1 MKIGICTDRIED
13 SYTYMK
19 SGEIFFSPL
28 FEMFAAMHV
37 ICNPE
42 HHTARLHWWERVKE
56 IVDEQLISDIREL
69 SECTNQWFAPMD
81 FVTFDTYPVRDMNIE
96 EALTTLEGYSI
107 NTWKKV
113 FSDNDTNVTPT
124 QKQKI
129 INVSRRLYES
139 YFYQEIMILEPL
151 MNTALKKM
159 LKAWET
165 EGIAKSLSDIHERL
179 KVNESGI
186 VFVKNREF
194 HFKYDEINKIF
205 VTGSVFLSPH
215 LIMGRDN
222 NSSIQTVKHFY
233 AENVQTCPPEE
244 LVRLYNGLADGTR
257 LQILRIIKHRPDTT
271 QNLAIKLGI
280 SEAAVSKQLKVLS
293 AGGLVTKQRKGNYM
307 YYSVAEEALDFLT
320 YRIYEYLM

>member
-13 SYTYMK
+13 SFTYMK

-42 HHTARLHWWERVKE
+42 HHSARLNWWDRVKD
-56 IVDEQLISDIREL
+56 ILDEQLIADIQDLSD
-69 SECTNQWFAPMD
+69 CTNQWLAPIDFAS
-81 FVTFDTYPVRDMNIE
+81 FDTFPVRDMNVE
-96 EALTTLEGYSI
+96 EALITLEGYSI
-107 NTWKKV
+107 NIWKKV
-113 FSDNDTNVTPT
+113 FNDNGTTVTPK

-129 INVSRRLYES
+129 INVSRRFYES

-151 MNTALKKM
+151 MNTALKKL
-159 LKAWET
+159 LKEWET
-165 EGIAKSLSDIHERL
+165 EGIAKSLSDTHERL
-179 KVNESGI
+179 KVNETEI
-186 VFVKNREF
+186 VFVKNKEY
-194 HFKYDEINKIF
+194 HFKYDDIKRIF

-215 LIMGRDN
+215 LIMGMDN

-233 AENVQTCPPEE
+233 AENVQICPPEE

-271 QNLAIKLGI
+271 QNLATKLGI